1 MRGHNSSCQ
10 RQQPRHIGAKSSPR
24 QGLERCPVRLYE
36 PLQTITFDDDSMW
49 VHLADSLLAGRGDLT
64 QGRAATPA

>member
-10 RQQPRHIGAKSSPR
+10 RQQPRHFGAESSPR

-64 QGRAATPA
+64 HGRAATPA